1 MRKSKLTL
9 IFSEKEDIT
18 TNTTDIQRIIRSYY
32 EQLHTNKLEDL
43 EEEKVYLTY
52 QDCRRKENLSRP
64 ITSNEIK

>member
-1 MRKSKLTL
+1 MTL

-32 EQLHTNKLEDL
+32 EQLHTSKLEDL

>member
-32 EQLHTNKLEDL
+32 EQLHTSKLEDL

-52 QDCRRKENLSRP
+52 QD
-64 ITSNEIK
+64 

>member
-1 MRKSKLTL
+1 MTL

-43 EEEKVYLTY
+43 EEEEVYLTY

>member
-32 EQLHTNKLEDL
+32 EQLHTSKLEDL